1 MLKAQEALNPCPSVE
16 DGSSL
21 SAILL
26 TGKQLPKYY
35 LSPKACRG
43 ILSRA
48 VNKGKTPPPPL
59 AQGVASSGTGSLKHF
74 RKSARPT
81 CKDGF
86 ETWVECP
93 FTNTLNLFDNGDI
106 RSTSAVVDEAVLYE
120 NHGQDCRITPCPIIA
135 PTVVAKYGT
144 GGNNT
149 PLVRSEYV
157 RRLTC
162 VEVERLQGFPDD
174 YTKIPW
180 KGKHPDKCPDNLR
193 MIALGNSMAVPVIRL
208 LGERIQA
215 YEDAQ
220 PKTP

>member
-1 MLKAQEALNPCPSVE
+1 M
-16 DGSSL
+16 
-21 SAILL
+21 
-26 TGKQLPKYY
+26 
-35 LSPKACRG
+35 
-43 ILSRA
+43 
-48 VNKGKTPPPPL
+48 
-59 AQGVASSGTGSLKHF
+59 
-74 RKSARPT
+74 
-81 CKDGF
+81 
-86 ETWVECP
+86 
-93 FTNTLNLFDNGDI
+93 
-106 RSTSAVVDEAVLYE
+106 VDEAVLYE